1 LHDALAIAFG
11 ELSSADRAALLREM
25 RAASTDAV
33 TATAWESGASV
44 RSSGCGPP
52 GEDAMADLAR
62 LRRDAR
68 RAYEVA
74 RLCASLRVAFV
85 IAPLTALCI
94 WETRA
99 VSRSVAMGVGLLV
112 VVTILRWR
120 QRNGFRVVSTGMC
133 TGALPFAAALALC
146 RFAPSF
152 GSDAAFAL
160 CGSAGVVSGGLM
172 DDRCRTRRPH
182 RGSSG
187 WALSR

>member
-1 LHDALAIAFG
+1 
-11 ELSSADRAALLREM
+11 
-25 RAASTDAV
+25 
-33 TATAWESGASV
+33 
-44 RSSGCGPP
+44 
-52 GEDAMADLAR
+52 MADLAR

-68 RAYEVA
+68 LAYEVA
-74 RLCASLRVAFV
+74 RLGASLRVAFV

-99 VSRSVAMGVGLLV
+99 VSRSVAMGFGLLV

-120 QRNGFRVVSTGMC
+120 QQNGFRVVSTGMC
-133 TGALPFAAALALC
+133 TGALPFAAALVLC

-172 DDRCRTRRPH
+172 GRSMSHWMATPWRQWLGTVTVAGLTAALGCVALGVGTALGAAAGIALAAALVAGVPRRTTI
-182 RGSSG
+182 
-187 WALSR
+187 